1 VRDDRKMGRLSNVRW
16 KRLLLIGGLGSI
28 LGAVALVGVGYAMT
42 DIPDPNAS
50 STAATTRIL
59 YADGSEMGRVG
70 TENRVPVDIQQVP
83 VHVQRAVL
91 AAEDR
96 GFYTEPGISPKGIAR
111 ALFTNVRGGGEI
123 QQGGSTITQQYAK
136 NAFLTNERSYSR
148 KVKEAFIALK
158 LSRTVE
164 KDQILEDYLNTIYF
178 GRQASGIEVAS
189 QAYFGVPVSELTVA
203 QGAVLASSVRSPAT
217 LDPAKHPEDAKAR
230 WDYVLDGMVTKGW
243 LDQAERDAQ
252 VYPAVLGIGEGPS
265 AKNNDLSGPKGHVIT
280 AVLEELAAKGFDD
293 GKGTVVTTTI
303 RKPAQ
308 DAAIAAVQEVTG
320 PTPTEADLQGALV
333 SVQPGTGEIWAYY
346 GGATGTGF
354 DYANQGGGRQ
364 PGSSFKPYVL
374 ATALEKGMSLRTR
387 LDGNSPKTF
396 PGREDPV
403 RNYGGADYG
412 QVDLVTATQSSVN
425 TAYFELGLEVGPAQ
439 VAETARAAG
448 IKDVPL
454 AGEDGSVNGSIS
466 LGSYEV
472 HVLDQAVGFAT
483 FANKGIPAE
492 PFFIR
497 SVQDSEGDTVYEAEV
512 KTGPPAFSE
521 DVAAD
526 ATVAMQ
532 AVVESGTARNA
543 RLAGNRPAAGKTGT
557 SQENVDAWFVGYTPQ
572 LSTAVW
578 LGYGER
584 KTITIDGVDATGGGF
599 SSKIWKAYTDVALQ
613 GEPVLKF
620 PPRADV
626 GKAAEVREPT
636 ATRAPSPRATQAPS
650 PTPEP
655 SPTASPSAEA
665 PSPPPPPVVSE
676 APEPSPS
683 PIINLPSTV
692 PGRPSGRPS
701 PSPSPSPSG

>member
-1 VRDDRKMGRLSNVRW
+1 MGRLSNVRW
-16 KRLLLIGGLGSI
+16 KRLLLIGGLGSV
-28 LGAVALVGVGYAMT
+28 LGVVALVGVGYAMT

-50 STAATTRIL
+50 STGTTTRIL
-59 YADGSEMGRVG
+59 YSDGSELGRSG
-70 TENRVPVDIQQVP
+70 TENRVPVDIEQVP

-136 NAFLTNERSYSR
+136 NAFLTNERSYTR

-164 KDQILEDYLNTIYF
+164 KDQILENYLNTIYF

-189 QAYFGVPVSELTVA
+189 QTYFGVPASELTVA

-217 LDPAKHPEDAKAR
+217 LDPVKHPEDAQDR
-230 WDYVLDGMVTKGW
+230 WDYVLDGMVEKGW

-252 VYPAVLGIGEGPS
+252 VYPAVLGIGEGPG
-265 AKNNDLSGPKGHVIT
+265 AQNNDRSGPKGHVIT
-280 AVLEELAAKGFDD
+280 AVLEELAARGFDN
-293 GKGTVVTTTI
+293 GKGSVVTTTI
-303 RKPAQ
+303 RREAQ
-308 DAAIAAVQEVTG
+308 DAAVAAVQEVTG
-320 PTPTEADLQGALV
+320 ATPGGADLQGALV
-333 SVQPGTGEIWAYY
+333 SVQPGTGEVWAYY

-354 DYANQGGGRQ
+354 DYANQGIGRQ

-374 ATALEKGMSLRTR
+374 ATALEQGMSLRTR
-387 LDGNSPKTF
+387 LDGNSPKDF

-403 RNYGGADYG
+403 RNYDGKDYG

-425 TAYFELGLEVGPAQ
+425 TAYFELGLEVGPAD

-454 AGEDGSVNGSIS
+454 AGDDGSVNGSIA

-492 PFFIR
+492 AFLIR
-497 SVQDSEGDTVYEAEV
+497 SVQDGEGDMVYEAQPT
-512 KTGPPAFSE
+512 TGLPAFSE

-532 AVVESGTARNA
+532 AVVQSGTARNA

-557 SQENVDAWFVGYTPQ
+557 SSLAVDAWFVGYTPQ

-578 LGYGER
+578 LGYGDP
-584 KTITIDGVDATGGGF
+584 KTIEIDGVEASGGGF
-599 SSKIWKAYTDVALQ
+599 SAKIWKAYTDVALK
-613 GEPVLKF
+613 GEPVLAF

-626 GKAAEVREPT
+626 GKAASVSEPT
-636 ATRAPSPRATQAPS
+636 STRSPEPRTSRAPTPSRAPSPTSSPQFRAPS
-650 PTPEP
+650 PEP
-655 SPTASPSAEA
+655 SP
-665 PSPPPPPVVSE
+665 PPRTE
-676 APEPSPS
+676 APEPSTP

-692 PGRPSGRPS
+692 PGRPSPRPS
-701 PSPSPSPSG
+701 ASPAPSPTG